1 METTTTTPVRLPLT
15 AVELQAMIKERA
27 FEISQLRIEENR
39 EGTAEE
45 DWRQAAAEIEAFVA
59 VEPEC

>member
-1 METTTTTPVRLPLT
+1 MEATTPVTLPLT
-15 AVELQAMIKERA
+15 AVELEAMIRERA
-27 FEISQLRIEENR
+27 YELSQLRLEEKR
-39 EGTAEE
+39 AGTPEE